1 MNVDLSRSFDQLYR
15 KALQRAEQLS
25 AAGQAADAA
34 AAYREAARLLRQLVP
49 YALSTAERA
58 RRQQRA
64 QELEA
69 WAIEVSNRPIPVV
82 VAPSKPASAKPR
94 VETPDELQP
103 QIDALIKRSTV
114 GWDDIW
120 GLDNTKRQL
129 QLAFGMAVAKRPE
142 GLDIDVV
149 RNALLYG
156 PSGTGKSLLASA
168 VSNGLEATFFDV
180 SAASLLSKWFGE
192 SSRLIGTLFTTA
204 RRRAPAVVFIDELES
219 LFRSR
224 ESSSGAEHQV
234 LSSLLTQLSGMASDG
249 RSPPVFTIG
258 ATNAPWLMDSA
269 ALSRFGRRVYVPLP
283 DPAARR
289 SVLEIH
295 LTRRGHSVDF
305 PIDVLVE
312 RTAGLSGRQ
321 LAFVAAVAVENM
333 VADCNPDL
341 PQVVIGQGTP
351 LKDYELK
358 IRPLQWRDVEP
369 VLAGVRPDTS
379 PDELQRFASWSSGTK
394 E

>member
-1 MNVDLSRSFDQLYR
+1 
-15 KALQRAEQLS
+15 
-25 AAGQAADAA
+25 
-34 AAYREAARLLRQLVP
+34 
-49 YALSTAERA
+49 
-58 RRQQRA
+58 
-64 QELEA
+64 
-69 WAIEVSNRPIPVV
+69 
-82 VAPSKPASAKPR
+82 
-94 VETPDELQP
+94 
-103 QIDALIKRSTV
+103 
-114 GWDDIW
+114 
-120 GLDNTKRQL
+120 
-129 QLAFGMAVAKRPE
+129 
-142 GLDIDVV
+142 
-149 RNALLYG
+149 
-156 PSGTGKSLLASA
+156 
-168 VSNGLEATFFDV
+168 
-180 SAASLLSKWFGE
+180 
-192 SSRLIGTLFTTA
+192 
-204 RRRAPAVVFIDELES
+204 
-219 LFRSR
+219 
-224 ESSSGAEHQV
+224 
-234 LSSLLTQLSGMASDG
+234 MASDG

-258 ATNAPWLMDSA
+258 ATTAPWLMDSA

-358 IRPLQWRDVEP
+358 IRPLQWSDVEP